1 MKKVKDTILTQYVAS
16 TNLRSL
22 IETFDTSLDMSGFT
36 EEFLTAIWDI
46 STAAG
51 YGLDVWG
58 KILGVSRLLNVRKS
72 ATYFGFDEAFISASD
87 DSPNPFDEA
96 PFFEGVQLTST
107 VRLADDGYRNLIMA
121 KAMANITDCSIPSPN
136 KALYYLFGDQGD
148 TFVAITG
155 VMPMSYVFGLNLTPV
170 EWAILLNSNAI
181 AKPAGVSVS
190 IMSLDFK
197 NTFGFAEAEMLP
209 FESGTFF
216 PDSGKQNAEQLAA

>member
-1 MKKVKDTILTQYVAS
+1 MKNVKDTILTQYAAS
-16 TNLRSL
+16 PNIRSL
-22 IETFDTSLDMSGFT
+22 IETFNTSMDMTEFT
-36 EEFLTAIWDI
+36 DEFLTAIWDV
-46 STAAG
+46 STATG

-58 KILGVSRLLNVRKS
+58 KIVGVSRLLNVRQP
-72 ATYFGFDEAFISASD
+72 ATYFGFDEAFNSASD
-87 DSPNPFDEA
+87 ESPKPFDEA

-107 VRLADDGYRNLIMA
+107 VRLADDGYRKLILA
-121 KAMANITDCSIPSPN
+121 KAMANITDCSIPSLN

-155 VMPMSYVFGLNLTPV
+155 VMSMSYVFGFNLTPV

-190 IMSLDFK
+190 IMSLDFN
-197 NTFGFAEAEMLP
+197 NTFGFAEAEMQP

-216 PDSGKQNAEQLAA
+216 PDSGLQNAEQLAA